1 MKFFSLNSPV
11 YVFMQR
17 LWDVFRLNLL
27 WLLCS
32 LPIIT
37 LGCSTIAAYSV
48 ALRMAEDSEG
58 HIVSDFFKA
67 FKANW
72 KQGIPMS
79 FITIICFMA
88 VSLDFQIYN
97 ALEENS
103 LPFLIIG
110 VFAAYIFTL
119 SLLYVYPLL
128 ARYENTIFKSLKNSY
143 RLSMRYFG
151 RTILLI
157 FIVAL
162 EIVIIIWNTT
172 TMFVGLLIGPACI
185 MFTISGV
192 AMHIFRDIEKE
203 PDSTRKSSS
212 SKE

>member
-1 MKFFSLNSPV
+1 MKLFSLNSPV
-11 YVFMQR
+11 YIFMQR

-32 LPIIT
+32 LPIVT

-48 ALRMAEDSEG
+48 TLRMAEDSEG

-110 VFAAYIFTL
+110 VFAAYIFTM

-157 FIVAL
+157 FIVAF
-162 EIVIIIWNTT
+162 EVVIIIWNTT
-172 TMFVGLLIGPACI
+172 TMFIGLLIGPACI

-203 PDSTRKSSS
+203 PDSTRKSST
-212 SKE
+212 EE

>member
-1 MKFFSLNSPV
+1 
-11 YVFMQR
+11 
-17 LWDVFRLNLL
+17 
-27 WLLCS
+27 
-32 LPIIT
+32 
-37 LGCSTIAAYSV
+37 
-48 ALRMAEDSEG
+48 MAEDSEG
-58 HIVSDFFKA
+58 HIISDFFKA

-79 FITIICFMA
+79 FITIICIMA

-110 VFAAYIFTL
+110 VFAAYIFTM

-157 FIVAL
+157 FIVAF

-172 TMFVGLLIGPACI
+172 TMFIGFLIGPACI

-212 SKE
+212 TEE

>member
-1 MKFFSLNSPV
+1 MKLFSLNSPV
-11 YVFMQR
+11 YIFMQR

-32 LPIIT
+32 LPIVT

-48 ALRMAEDSEG
+48 TLRMSEDSEG

-110 VFAAYIFTL
+110 VFAAYIFTM

-157 FIVAL
+157 FIVAF
-162 EIVIIIWNTT
+162 EVVIIIWNTT
-172 TMFVGLLIGPACI
+172 TMFIGLLIGPACI

-203 PDSTRKSSS
+203 PDSTRKSST
-212 SKE
+212 EE

>member
-17 LWDVFRLNLL
+17 LWDVFRINLL

-48 ALRMAEDSEG
+48 TLRMAEDSEG

-67 FKANW
+67 FKANL

-110 VFAAYIFTL
+110 VFAAYIFTM

-172 TMFVGLLIGPACI
+172 TMFIGLLIGPACI
-185 MFTISGV
+185 MYTISGV

-203 PDSTRKSSS
+203 PDSTRKSST
-212 SKE
+212 EE

>member
-17 LWDVFRLNLL
+17 LWDVFRINLL

-48 ALRMAEDSEG
+48 TLRMAEDSEG

-67 FKANW
+67 FKANL

-97 ALEENS
+97 VLEENS

-110 VFAAYIFTL
+110 VFAAYIFTM

-157 FIVAL
+157 FIVAF
-162 EIVIIIWNTT
+162 EIIIIIWNTT
-172 TMFVGLLIGPACI
+172 TMFIGLLIGPACI

-203 PDSTRKSSS
+203 PDSTRKSST
-212 SKE
+212 EE

>member
-1 MKFFSLNSPV
+1 M
-11 YVFMQR
+11 
-17 LWDVFRLNLL
+17 
-27 WLLCS
+27 
-32 LPIIT
+32 
-37 LGCSTIAAYSV
+37 
-48 ALRMAEDSEG
+48 
-58 HIVSDFFKA
+58 
-67 FKANW
+67 
-72 KQGIPMS
+72 
-79 FITIICFMA
+79 
-88 VSLDFQIYN
+88 
-97 ALEENS
+97 
-103 LPFLIIG
+103 
-110 VFAAYIFTL
+110 

-172 TMFVGLLIGPACI
+172 TMFIGLLIGPACI

>member
-110 VFAAYIFTL
+110 VFAAYIFTM

-172 TMFVGLLIGPACI
+172 TMFIGLLIGPACI

>member
-1 MKFFSLNSPV
+1 MKLFSLNSPV
-11 YVFMQR
+11 YIFMQR

-32 LPIIT
+32 LPVVT

-48 ALRMAEDSEG
+48 TLRMAEDSEG

-79 FITIICFMA
+79 FITIICIMA

-110 VFAAYIFTL
+110 VFAAYIFTM

-157 FIVAL
+157 FIVAF
-162 EIVIIIWNTT
+162 EIVVIIWNTT
-172 TMFVGLLIGPACI
+172 TMFIGLLIGPACI

-203 PDSTRKSSS
+203 PDSTRKSST
-212 SKE
+212 EE